1 MLQLSM
7 IIKYV
12 KTKTGTYDIKVYT
25 TFSGSNVLK
34 EGVECKSF
42 TIIPIDFLHV
52 QESKYSFQIYLD
64 NCAYK
69 SVYKKMI
76 DNQIDPDDHLDESD
90 EDQFFG
96 FNEWVL

>member
-1 MLQLSM
+1 M

-12 KTKTGTYDIKVYT
+12 KTKTGTYDIKVYP

-52 QESKYSFQIYLD
+52 
-64 NCAYK
+64 
-69 SVYKKMI
+69 
-76 DNQIDPDDHLDESD
+76 
-90 EDQFFG
+90 
-96 FNEWVL
+96 